1 MTTLERIL
9 DAMEVIATEA
19 DYVFEAI
26 QRIDNSV
33 PQKSE
38 SIANV
43 VSAREKTNQRLI
55 SFYENLLDSLDWE
68 DFDEDENVFD
78 ED

>member
-68 DFDEDENVFD
+68 DFDEDEDVFN

>member
-9 DAMEVIATEA
+9 DTMETIATEA
-19 DYVFEAI
+19 DYIFEAI
-26 QRIDNSV
+26 QKIDNSV

-68 DFDEDENVFD
+68 DFDEDVFD

>member
-68 DFDEDENVFD
+68 DFDEDEDIFD

>member
-68 DFDEDENVFD
+68 DFDEDVFD

>member
-43 VSAREKTNQRLI
+43 VSAREKTNQKLI

-68 DFDEDENVFD
+68 DFDEDEDVFD

>member
-68 DFDEDENVFD
+68 DFDEDEDVFD

>member
-55 SFYENLLDSLDWE
+55 SFYENLLNSLDWE
-68 DFDEDENVFD
+68 DFDEDIFD